1 MKNKVLSIL
10 AIFITF
16 ITLSCKT
23 DLIEKETTP
32 QGKGLISIKIGNN
45 AKMLSPNTDNINIS
59 TISSWTVTFTNKQ
72 DTTKQLQRSTPTSYI
87 KEYLPFGTY
96 IIEIE
101 GITQSATDSSL
112 AIAFYG
118 KTEAAISP
126 EEKTTTAN
134 IYVAPK
140 KSENGTG
147 SFEYNITMA
156 GSNYLQ
162 PMNNTFSA
170 KLASINGNL
179 TPIEITGTVKENT
192 NNEAYTTYTITFT
205 KDDIPS
211 GYYKLTISCTT
222 KITDDTTTTVTQ
234 ILQKNILVEIC
245 DNAKTSDSI
254 ELQVED
260 YKTLYAVTPTADDG
274 NKYANYSGEFKQYP
288 ADFLNILNDDTITF
302 AEINMLPDNI
312 PIIEPAKIKDKTF
325 LIRLYNE
332 STSEDPEDYGY
343 LYTDSD
349 ETVLLLYSTKGL
361 MLLGNDNYEESILN
375 LTINTD
381 NTDEPTEVTLLN
393 GSPSI
398 YLSSYSSSKFEF
410 NINETSNYHDKPFI
424 QYDSEEEEYLLR
436 IFDVEDNTKIASF
449 DGITLKGNDNDKV
462 VYTSIPQQLNDE
474 PSYKIQYFILPSQKG
489 SVPKYTINADTPNIC
504 LYEKVTFT
512 IQGEFTPD
520 TKFKWYANRKLVQ
533 DSTDTSYTHTAQF
546 TNDEVLCFIY
556 QDENNYTTVNATE
569 QINLNVTKDKTP
581 IALYSAVSTTGYYYL
596 YDLTLTDVKN
606 ISKGISSISLND
618 IDNDTSHIDNCYDNK
633 GTLWWVT
640 NSGIYNSE
648 NSAEDTIINLDH
660 LRYIDF
666 DTDTLYATTMDAN
679 VTTMDANATI
689 YEIIEDVGKYSDKP
703 LFTTEAPITC
713 ITFHNNYCY
722 TIEEVSDDAN
732 GNNTTTYTLKKY
744 DLSKIDLTTGQ
755 LKSEGKTP
763 LLTKISTIPSGSND
777 PIITFSNLI
786 FDTENKTIANTL
798 KNPLFSDIQVT
809 DEKEIF
815 VLFNDCYYNKDFD
828 KQTIDANSRGG
839 IIKFTNDLELDKNFG
854 SKGIFGWTNNVYTSS
869 GTNDNKKY
877 TITSYMPDFPAD
889 TQLSSG
895 YFYGPRKFLAI
906 KPKKLIFADDG
917 FMFYGNNDD
926 PSGKNVDQL
935 IEFDI
940 ANAMFDSYN
949 LDQSSIDFNKRATG
963 PGSVAAGSFY
973 WYD

>member
-45 AKMLSPNTDNINIS
+45 AKMLSPNTDNIDIS
-59 TISSWTVTFTNKQ
+59 SISSWTVTFTNKE
-72 DTTKQLQRSTPTSYI
+72 DTTKQLKRSTSTGTL

-101 GITQSATDSSL
+101 GITQSATDSSP

-147 SFEYNITMA
+147 SFEYIITLKESDFSPA
-156 GSNYLQ
+156 ENS
-162 PMNNTFSA
+162 FSA
-170 KLASINGNL
+170 KLSSINNNSA
-179 TPIEITGTVKENT
+179 PIVLNATTETNDEGKTVIFE
-192 NNEAYTTYTITFT
+192 
-205 KDDIPS
+205 KDEIPS
-211 GYYKLTISCTT
+211 GYYTLTISCAIILNDNNQTS
-222 KITDDTTTTVTQ
+222 ITQ

-254 ELQVED
+254 ELQVD
-260 YKTLYAVTPTADDG
+260 GYKTLYAVTPVSGDS

-288 ADFLNILNDDTITF
+288 ADFLNILNDDTITN
-302 AEINMLPDNI
+302 ATINMLRGDI
-312 PIIEPAKIKDKTF
+312 PIINPSKIKDKIF
-325 LIRLYNE
+325 YINLYNE
-332 STSEDPEDYGY
+332 SYPETPEPYSY

-349 ETVLLLYSTKGL
+349 GTKLELAPNKSL
-361 MLLGNDNYEESILN
+361 MLLGNDNHQESILN
-375 LTINTD
+375 LTIYTD
-381 NTDEPTEVTLLN
+381 DTSEPTTVTLLN

-410 NINETSNYHDKPFI
+410 NINETSNYHDKPFM
-424 QYDSEEEEYLLR
+424 QYDSAEEEYLLR
-436 IFDVEDNTKIASF
+436 IFDVEDYTKIKSF
-449 DGITLKGNDNDKV
+449 DGITLKNNDTDKI

-474 PSYKIQYFILPSQKG
+474 TPYNIQYFILPSQKG
-489 SVPKYTINADTPNIC
+489 SIPKYTINADTPNIC

-556 QDENNYTTVNATE
+556 QDENNYTTE

-581 IALYSAVSTTGYYYL
+581 IALYSAVRGFYSL
-596 YDLTLTDVKN
+596 YNLTLTDVKN
-606 ISKGISSISLND
+606 ISKGISPIYNFTDIND
-618 IDNDTSHIDNCYDNK
+618 ETSHYDNCYDNN

-640 NSGIYNSE
+640 DSGIYNS
-648 NSAEDTIINLDH
+648 NDSATATITNLSF

-666 DTDTLYATTMDAN
+666 DANTDTLYATTMD
-679 VTTMDANATI
+679 VNATI
-689 YEIIEDVGKYSDKP
+689 YEIIEESGKYSYKP
-703 LFTTEAPITC
+703 LFITDNPITC
-713 ITFHNNYCY
+713 ITFHNDYCY
-722 TIEEVSDDAN
+722 TIEEVSD
-732 GNNTTTYTLKKY
+732 TETTYTLKKY
-744 DLSKIDLTTGQ
+744 PLQSNTSTTGTT
-755 LKSEGKTP
+755 SEVPTT
-763 LLTKISTIPSGSND
+763 LLTKTKTFDDNGNE
-777 PIITFSNLI
+777 IITFSGLI
-786 FDTENKTIANTL
+786 FDNDNQIVNTL

-809 DEKEIF
+809 NEGIF
-815 VLFNDCYYNKDFD
+815 VLFNDCYYKINRENA
-828 KQTIDANSRGG
+828 TVNATVNANSRGG
-839 IIKFTNDLELDKNFG
+839 IIKFTNELKLDTNFG
-854 SKGIFGWTNNVYTSS
+854 SNGIFGWTNEVHTSY
-869 GTNDNKKY
+869 GTSNNITY
-877 TITSYMPDFPAD
+877 TIYSYMPDFPAD
-889 TQLSSG
+889 TQLSSK

-917 FMFYGNNDD
+917 FMFYGNSDNTI
-926 PSGKNVDQL
+926 GKDVNQV

-940 ANAMFDSYN
+940 ENAIFESYN
-949 LDQSSIDFNKRATG
+949 LDQSIDFNKRAEQASTV
-963 PGSVAAGSFY
+963 PGSFT
-973 WYD
+973 WEN